1 MRKDKEKN
9 FNILAQKL
17 LEMQNTIVIKML
29 I

>member
-17 LEMQNTIVIKML
+17 LEMQNTIVINML